1 MTDMNCFPPTDHIV
15 LQWDKIEE
23 IARVPSTNL
32 LVHGFDESKTA
43 VWADPVTG
51 AAPIVWNRAVGW
63 YIWSLVEVLDIF
75 PQSHPGYAR
84 LMGYFTTLADGLKRA
99 QDPESNGWWLVM
111 SDPYI
116 GVEGN
121 YLESSAAAMFTYGWL
136 AGMKRGW
143 ISEEE
148 YLGPASRA
156 YSHMIQDFVTEN
168 ADGTITWEK
177 TVEVGSLGSNA
188 TFEVYFVLFFPSG
201 LEVSLLL
208 TKNKTKLPAVLHRHP
223 GCATRHPWRGTVPTG
238 CRGMGG
244 AEQDCILKWSDKDG
258 IVGLNQCGDLLR
270 NSLQPGED
278 YILSYF
284 KEG

>member
-1 MTDMNCFPPTDHIV
+1 MFPPPDHIV

-63 YIWSLVEVLDIF
+63 YIWSLVEILDLF

-84 LMGYFTTLADGLKRA
+84 LMKYFTTLAEGLKRA
-99 QDPESNGWWLVM
+99 QDPESHGWWLVM

-148 YLGPASRA
+148 FLGPATIA

-168 ADGTITWEK
+168 ADGTVTWEK

-188 TFEVYFVLFFPSG
+188 TFEVRFFFCYFFVP
-201 LEVSLLL
+201 LEILIVCSLLKIQSFL
-208 TKNKTKLPAVLHRHP
+208 QYYTGIPVVQHDTRGVGPFLLAAVE
-223 GCATRHPWRGTVPTG
+223 W
-238 CRGMGG
+238 
-244 AEQDCILKWSDKDG
+244 EE
-258 IVGLNQCGDLLR
+258 R
-270 NSLQPGED
+270 NNIAS
-278 YILSYF
+278 
-284 KEG
+284 

>member
-1 MTDMNCFPPTDHIV
+1 MFPPPDHIV

-63 YIWSLVEVLDIF
+63 YIWSLVEILDLF

-84 LMGYFTTLADGLKRA
+84 LMKYFTTLAEGLKRA
-99 QDPESNGWWLVM
+99 QDPESHGWWLVM

-148 YLGPASRA
+148 FLGPATLA

-168 ADGTITWEK
+168 ADGTVTWEK

-188 TFEVYFVLFFPSG
+188 TFEVRFFLLFFCPPRDFDRVQ
-201 LEVSLLL
+201 LA
-208 TKNKTKLPAVLHRHP
+208 KNTIFPAVLHRHP
-223 GCATRHPWRGTVPTG
+223 GGATRYPWGGTVPTG
-238 CRGMGG
+238 CCGVGG
-244 AEQDCILKWSDKDG
+244 AQQYRVLK
-258 IVGLNQCGDLLR
+258 
-270 NSLQPGED
+270 
-278 YILSYF
+278 
-284 KEG
+284 